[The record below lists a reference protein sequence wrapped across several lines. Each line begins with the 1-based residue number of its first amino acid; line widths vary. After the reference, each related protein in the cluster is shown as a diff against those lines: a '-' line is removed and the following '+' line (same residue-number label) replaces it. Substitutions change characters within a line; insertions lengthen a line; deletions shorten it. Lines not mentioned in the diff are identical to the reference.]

1 MELIA
6 LTVNDF
12 AALTASDAPAPG
24 GGSISAL
31 CGALS
36 AALVEMVANLTVNK
50 EKYKDYQQEMSDI
63 IENISSDRKA
73 LLVAVDDDTRAFDKY
88 MAALK
93 LPKGSEERKV
103 AMQEGLKEAALVPL
117 SVAKRVCTLFP
128 SIEKVLTHGNTN
140 AVTDA
145 MVRSIMCGS
154 ICLPSTMKPSSMNW
168 KGSVTASKIWLL
180 QKKHASLRIFP
191 FPVSNLKKGKGRSTT
206 DLPLLILYKNL
217 FLQCGSEYFS
227 SDFFRYFIAGF
238 ACR

>member
-1 MELIA
+1 MELIE
-6 LTVNDF
+6 LTVKDF

-50 EKYKDYQQEMSDI
+50 EKCQEYQGEMSEI

-93 LPKGSEERKV
+93 LPKGSEERKT

-145 MVRSIMCGS
+145 MVATMLARTCALGAIYNVRINLSSIHDEAFVKELEGECDALQNMAVSEEARLLKNIS
-154 ICLPSTMKPSSMNW
+154 IS
-168 KGSVTASKIWLL
+168 
-180 QKKHASLRIFP
+180 
-191 FPVSNLKKGKGRSTT
+191 
-206 DLPLLILYKNL
+206 
-217 FLQCGSEYFS
+217 
-227 SDFFRYFIAGF
+227 GF
-238 ACR
+238 

>member
-1 MELIA
+1 MELIE
-6 LTVNDF
+6 LTVKDF

-50 EKYKDYQQEMSDI
+50 EKYQEYQEEMSDI
-63 IENISSDRKA
+63 IENISADRKA

-93 LPKGSEERKV
+93 LPKGSDERKA

-145 MVRSIMCGS
+145 MVATMLARTCALGAIYNVRINLSSIHDEAFVMELEGECDTLQNRAVSEEARLLKNIS
-154 ICLPSTMKPSSMNW
+154 IS
-168 KGSVTASKIWLL
+168 
-180 QKKHASLRIFP
+180 
-191 FPVSNLKKGKGRSTT
+191 
-206 DLPLLILYKNL
+206 
-217 FLQCGSEYFS
+217 
-227 SDFFRYFIAGF
+227 GF
-238 ACR
+238 

>member
-1 MELIA
+1 MELIN
-6 LTVNDF
+6 LTVKDF

-50 EKYKDYQQEMSDI
+50 EKYQDYQEEMSEI
-63 IENISSDRKA
+63 ITNISSDRQA
-73 LLVAVDDDTRAFDKY
+73 LLVAVDDDTKAFAKY

-93 LPKGSEERKV
+93 LPKGSEERKA

-128 SIEKVLTHGNTN
+128 SIEKVLTHGNSN

-145 MVRSIMCGS
+145 MVATMLARTCALGAIYNVRINLSSIHDEAFVKELEGECDTLQNKAVSEEARLLKNIS
-154 ICLPSTMKPSSMNW
+154 IS
-168 KGSVTASKIWLL
+168 
-180 QKKHASLRIFP
+180 
-191 FPVSNLKKGKGRSTT
+191 
-206 DLPLLILYKNL
+206 
-217 FLQCGSEYFS
+217 
-227 SDFFRYFIAGF
+227 GF
-238 ACR
+238 

>member
-1 MELIA
+1 MELIE
-6 LTVNDF
+6 LTVKDF

-50 EKYKDYQQEMSDI
+50 EKYQEYQGEMSEI

-93 LPKGSEERKV
+93 LPKGTEERKT

-145 MVRSIMCGS
+145 MVATMLARTCALGAIYNVRINLSSIHDEAFVKELEGECDTLQNKAVSEEARLLKNIS
-154 ICLPSTMKPSSMNW
+154 IS
-168 KGSVTASKIWLL
+168 
-180 QKKHASLRIFP
+180 
-191 FPVSNLKKGKGRSTT
+191 
-206 DLPLLILYKNL
+206 
-217 FLQCGSEYFS
+217 
-227 SDFFRYFIAGF
+227 GF
-238 ACR
+238 

>member
-1 MELIA
+1 MELIE
-6 LTVNDF
+6 LTVKDF

-50 EKYKDYQQEMSDI
+50 EKYQEYQGEMSEI

-93 LPKGSEERKV
+93 LPKGSEERKT

-145 MVRSIMCGS
+145 MVATMLARTCALGAIYNVRINLSSIHDEAFVKELEGECDTLQNMAVSEEARLLKNIS
-154 ICLPSTMKPSSMNW
+154 ISS
-168 KGSVTASKIWLL
+168 
-180 QKKHASLRIFP
+180 F
-191 FPVSNLKKGKGRSTT
+191 
-206 DLPLLILYKNL
+206 
-217 FLQCGSEYFS
+217 
-227 SDFFRYFIAGF
+227 
-238 ACR
+238 

>member
-1 MELIA
+1 MELIE
-6 LTVNDF
+6 LTVKDF

-50 EKYKDYQQEMSDI
+50 EKYQEYQGEMSEI

-73 LLVAVDDDTRAFDKY
+73 LLIAVDDDTRAFDKY

-145 MVRSIMCGS
+145 MVATMLARTCALGAIYNVRINLSSIHDEAFVKELEGECNKLQAIAVSEEARLLKNIS
-154 ICLPSTMKPSSMNW
+154 IS
-168 KGSVTASKIWLL
+168 
-180 QKKHASLRIFP
+180 
-191 FPVSNLKKGKGRSTT
+191 
-206 DLPLLILYKNL
+206 
-217 FLQCGSEYFS
+217 
-227 SDFFRYFIAGF
+227 GF
-238 ACR
+238 

>member
-1 MELIA
+1 MELIE
-6 LTVNDF
+6 LTVKDF

-50 EKYKDYQQEMSDI
+50 EKYQEYQGEMSEI

-93 LPKGSEERKV
+93 LPKGSEERKT

-128 SIEKVLTHGNTN
+128 SIEKVLTHGNSN

-145 MVRSIMCGS
+145 MVATMLARTCALGAIYNVRINLSSIHDEAFVKELEGECDTLQNMAVSEEARLLKNIS
-154 ICLPSTMKPSSMNW
+154 IS
-168 KGSVTASKIWLL
+168 
-180 QKKHASLRIFP
+180 
-191 FPVSNLKKGKGRSTT
+191 
-206 DLPLLILYKNL
+206 
-217 FLQCGSEYFS
+217 
-227 SDFFRYFIAGF
+227 GF
-238 ACR
+238 

>member
-1 MELIA
+1 MELIT
-6 LTVNDF
+6 LTVKDF

-50 EKYKDYQQEMSDI
+50 EKYKEYQEEMSEI
-63 IENISSDRKA
+63 ITNISSDRQA
-73 LLVAVDDDTRAFDKY
+73 LLVAVDDDTKAFDKY

-93 LPKGSEERKV
+93 LPKGSEERKA

-128 SIEKVLTHGNTN
+128 SIEKVLTHGNSN

-145 MVRSIMCGS
+145 MVATMLARTCALGAIYNVRINLSSIHDEAFVKELEGECDTLQNKAVSEEARLLKNIS
-154 ICLPSTMKPSSMNW
+154 IS
-168 KGSVTASKIWLL
+168 
-180 QKKHASLRIFP
+180 
-191 FPVSNLKKGKGRSTT
+191 
-206 DLPLLILYKNL
+206 
-217 FLQCGSEYFS
+217 
-227 SDFFRYFIAGF
+227 GF
-238 ACR
+238 

>member
-1 MELIA
+1 MELIN
-6 LTVNDF
+6 LTVKDF

-50 EKYKDYQQEMSDI
+50 EKYQDYQEEMSEI
-63 IENISSDRKA
+63 ITNISSDRQA
-73 LLVAVDDDTRAFDKY
+73 LLVAVDDDTKAFDKY

-93 LPKGSEERKV
+93 LPKGSEERKA

-128 SIEKVLTHGNTN
+128 SIEKVLTHGNSN

-145 MVRSIMCGS
+145 MVATMLARTCALGAIYNVRINLSSIHDEAFVKELEGECDTLQNKAVSEEARLLKNIS
-154 ICLPSTMKPSSMNW
+154 IS
-168 KGSVTASKIWLL
+168 
-180 QKKHASLRIFP
+180 
-191 FPVSNLKKGKGRSTT
+191 
-206 DLPLLILYKNL
+206 
-217 FLQCGSEYFS
+217 
-227 SDFFRYFIAGF
+227 GF
-238 ACR
+238 

>member
-1 MELIA
+1 MELIE
-6 LTVNDF
+6 LTVKDF

-50 EKYKDYQQEMSDI
+50 EKYREYQKEMSDI
-63 IENISSDRKA
+63 IENISADRKA

-93 LPKGSEERKV
+93 LPKGSEERKS
-103 AMQEGLKEAALVPL
+103 AMQEGLKEAAQVPL

-145 MVRSIMCGS
+145 MVATMLARTCALGAIYNVRINLSSIHDEAFVKDLEGECNKLQTIAVTEETRLLKNIS
-154 ICLPSTMKPSSMNW
+154 IS
-168 KGSVTASKIWLL
+168 
-180 QKKHASLRIFP
+180 
-191 FPVSNLKKGKGRSTT
+191 
-206 DLPLLILYKNL
+206 
-217 FLQCGSEYFS
+217 
-227 SDFFRYFIAGF
+227 GF
-238 ACR
+238 

>member
-1 MELIA
+1 MELIE
-6 LTVNDF
+6 LTVKDF

-50 EKYKDYQQEMSDI
+50 EKYQEYQEEMSDI
-63 IENISSDRKA
+63 IENISADRKA

-93 LPKGSEERKV
+93 LPKGSDERKA

-145 MVRSIMCGS
+145 MVATMLARTCALGAIYNVRINLSSIHDEAFIKDLEGECDTLQNMAISEEARLLKNIS
-154 ICLPSTMKPSSMNW
+154 IS
-168 KGSVTASKIWLL
+168 
-180 QKKHASLRIFP
+180 
-191 FPVSNLKKGKGRSTT
+191 
-206 DLPLLILYKNL
+206 
-217 FLQCGSEYFS
+217 
-227 SDFFRYFIAGF
+227 GF
-238 ACR
+238 

>member
-1 MELIA
+1 MDLIE
-6 LTVNDF
+6 LTVKDF

-50 EKYKDYQQEMSDI
+50 EKYKDHQDEMSDI
-63 IENISSDRKA
+63 IENISADRKA

-93 LPKGSEERKV
+93 LPKGSEERKA

-117 SVAKRVCTLFP
+117 SVAKKVCTLFP
-128 SIEKVLTHGNTN
+128 SIEKVLTHGNAN

-145 MVRSIMCGS
+145 MVATMLARTCALGAIYNVRINLSSIHDEAFVNDLEGECNKLRTIVVTEEARILKNIS
-154 ICLPSTMKPSSMNW
+154 IS
-168 KGSVTASKIWLL
+168 
-180 QKKHASLRIFP
+180 
-191 FPVSNLKKGKGRSTT
+191 
-206 DLPLLILYKNL
+206 
-217 FLQCGSEYFS
+217 
-227 SDFFRYFIAGF
+227 GF
-238 ACR
+238 

>member
-1 MELIA
+1 MELIE
-6 LTVNDF
+6 LTVKDF

-50 EKYKDYQQEMSDI
+50 EKYQEYQGEMSEI

-93 LPKGSEERKV
+93 LPKGSEERKT

-145 MVRSIMCGS
+145 MVATMLARTCALGAIYNVRINLSSIHDEAFVKELEGECDTLQNMAVSEEARLLKDIS
-154 ICLPSTMKPSSMNW
+154 IS
-168 KGSVTASKIWLL
+168 
-180 QKKHASLRIFP
+180 
-191 FPVSNLKKGKGRSTT
+191 
-206 DLPLLILYKNL
+206 
-217 FLQCGSEYFS
+217 
-227 SDFFRYFIAGF
+227 GF
-238 ACR
+238 

>member
-1 MELIA
+1 MELIE
-6 LTVNDF
+6 LTVKDF

-50 EKYKDYQQEMSDI
+50 EKYQEYQGEMSEI

-93 LPKGSEERKV
+93 LPKGSEERKT
-103 AMQEGLKEAALVPL
+103 AMQDGLKEAALVPL
-117 SVAKRVCTLFP
+117 SVAKRACTLFP

-145 MVRSIMCGS
+145 MVATMLARTCALGAIYNVRINLSSIHDEAFVKELEGECDTLQNMAVSEEARLLKNIS
-154 ICLPSTMKPSSMNW
+154 IS
-168 KGSVTASKIWLL
+168 
-180 QKKHASLRIFP
+180 
-191 FPVSNLKKGKGRSTT
+191 
-206 DLPLLILYKNL
+206 
-217 FLQCGSEYFS
+217 
-227 SDFFRYFIAGF
+227 GF
-238 ACR
+238 

>member
-1 MELIA
+1 MELIE
-6 LTVNDF
+6 LTVKDF

-50 EKYKDYQQEMSDI
+50 EKYKDYQEEMSHI

-93 LPKGSEERKV
+93 LPKGSEERKE
-103 AMQEGLKEAALVPL
+103 AMQEGLKEAAQVPL

-145 MVRSIMCGS
+145 MVATMLARTCALGAIYNVRINLSSIHDEAFVKELEGECIHLQNIAVTEEARLLKNIS
-154 ICLPSTMKPSSMNW
+154 IS
-168 KGSVTASKIWLL
+168 
-180 QKKHASLRIFP
+180 
-191 FPVSNLKKGKGRSTT
+191 
-206 DLPLLILYKNL
+206 
-217 FLQCGSEYFS
+217 
-227 SDFFRYFIAGF
+227 GF
-238 ACR
+238 

>member
-1 MELIA
+1 MELIE
-6 LTVNDF
+6 LTVKDF

-50 EKYKDYQQEMSDI
+50 EKYQEYQGEMSEI

-93 LPKGSEERKV
+93 LPKGSEERKT

-145 MVRSIMCGS
+145 MVATMLARTCALGAIYNVRINLSSIHDEAFVKELEGECDTLQNMAVSEEARLLKNIS
-154 ICLPSTMKPSSMNW
+154 IS
-168 KGSVTASKIWLL
+168 
-180 QKKHASLRIFP
+180 
-191 FPVSNLKKGKGRSTT
+191 
-206 DLPLLILYKNL
+206 
-217 FLQCGSEYFS
+217 
-227 SDFFRYFIAGF
+227 GF
-238 ACR
+238 

>member
-1 MELIA
+1 MELIE
-6 LTVNDF
+6 LTVKDF

-50 EKYKDYQQEMSDI
+50 EKYQEYQGEMSEI

-93 LPKGSEERKV
+93 LPKGTEERKT

-145 MVRSIMCGS
+145 MVATMLARTCALGAIYNVRINLSSIHDEAFVKELEGECDTLQNMAVSEEARLLKNIS
-154 ICLPSTMKPSSMNW
+154 IS
-168 KGSVTASKIWLL
+168 
-180 QKKHASLRIFP
+180 
-191 FPVSNLKKGKGRSTT
+191 
-206 DLPLLILYKNL
+206 
-217 FLQCGSEYFS
+217 
-227 SDFFRYFIAGF
+227 GF
-238 ACR
+238 

>member
-1 MELIA
+1 MELIE
-6 LTVNDF
+6 LTVKDF

-50 EKYKDYQQEMSDI
+50 EKYQEYQGEMSEI

-93 LPKGSEERKV
+93 LPKGSDERKA
-103 AMQEGLKEAALVPL
+103 AMQDGLKEAALVPL

-145 MVRSIMCGS
+145 MVATMLARTCALGAIYNVRINLSSIHDEAFVKELEGECDALQNMAVSEEARLLKNIS
-154 ICLPSTMKPSSMNW
+154 IS
-168 KGSVTASKIWLL
+168 
-180 QKKHASLRIFP
+180 
-191 FPVSNLKKGKGRSTT
+191 
-206 DLPLLILYKNL
+206 
-217 FLQCGSEYFS
+217 
-227 SDFFRYFIAGF
+227 GF
-238 ACR
+238 

>member
-1 MELIA
+1 MELIE
-6 LTVNDF
+6 LTVKDF

-36 AALVEMVANLTVNK
+36 AALVEMVANLTLNK
-50 EKYKDYQQEMSDI
+50 EKYQEYQKEMSDI
-63 IENISSDRKA
+63 IENISADRKA

-93 LPKGSEERKV
+93 LPKGSEERKS

-145 MVRSIMCGS
+145 MVATMLARTCALGAIYNVRINLSSIHDEAFVKELEGECDTLQNMAVSEEARLLKNIS
-154 ICLPSTMKPSSMNW
+154 IS
-168 KGSVTASKIWLL
+168 
-180 QKKHASLRIFP
+180 
-191 FPVSNLKKGKGRSTT
+191 
-206 DLPLLILYKNL
+206 
-217 FLQCGSEYFS
+217 
-227 SDFFRYFIAGF
+227 GF
-238 ACR
+238 

>member
-1 MELIA
+1 MELIN
-6 LTVNDF
+6 LTVKDF

-50 EKYKDYQQEMSDI
+50 EKYQDYQEEMSEI
-63 IENISSDRKA
+63 IKNISSDRQA
-73 LLVAVDDDTRAFDKY
+73 LLVAVDDDTKAFDKY

-93 LPKGSEERKV
+93 LPKGSEERKA

-128 SIEKVLTHGNTN
+128 SIEKVLTHGNSN

-145 MVRSIMCGS
+145 MVATMLARTCALGAIYNVRINLSSIHDEAFVKELEGECDTLQNKAVSEEARLLKNIS
-154 ICLPSTMKPSSMNW
+154 IS
-168 KGSVTASKIWLL
+168 
-180 QKKHASLRIFP
+180 
-191 FPVSNLKKGKGRSTT
+191 
-206 DLPLLILYKNL
+206 
-217 FLQCGSEYFS
+217 
-227 SDFFRYFIAGF
+227 GF
-238 ACR
+238 

>member
-1 MELIA
+1 MELIE
-6 LTVNDF
+6 LTVKDF

-50 EKYKDYQQEMSDI
+50 EKYKEYQKEMSDI
-63 IENISSDRKA
+63 IENISADRKA

-93 LPKGSEERKV
+93 LPKGTDERKA

-128 SIEKVLTHGNTN
+128 SIEKVLTHGNSN

-145 MVRSIMCGS
+145 MVATMLARTCALGAIYNVRINLSSIHDEAFVKELEGECHNLQNTAVSEEARLLKNIS
-154 ICLPSTMKPSSMNW
+154 IS
-168 KGSVTASKIWLL
+168 
-180 QKKHASLRIFP
+180 
-191 FPVSNLKKGKGRSTT
+191 
-206 DLPLLILYKNL
+206 
-217 FLQCGSEYFS
+217 
-227 SDFFRYFIAGF
+227 GF
-238 ACR
+238 

>member
-1 MELIA
+1 MELIN
-6 LTVNDF
+6 LTVKDF

-50 EKYKDYQQEMSDI
+50 AKYQDYQEEMSEI
-63 IENISSDRKA
+63 ITNISSDRQA
-73 LLVAVDDDTRAFDKY
+73 LLVAVDDDTKAFDKY

-93 LPKGSEERKV
+93 LPKGSEERKA

-128 SIEKVLTHGNTN
+128 SIEKVLTHGNSN

-145 MVRSIMCGS
+145 MVATMLARTCALGAIYNVRINLSSIHDEAFVKELEGECDTLQNKAVSEEARLLKNIS
-154 ICLPSTMKPSSMNW
+154 IS
-168 KGSVTASKIWLL
+168 
-180 QKKHASLRIFP
+180 
-191 FPVSNLKKGKGRSTT
+191 
-206 DLPLLILYKNL
+206 
-217 FLQCGSEYFS
+217 
-227 SDFFRYFIAGF
+227 GF
-238 ACR
+238 

>member
-1 MELIA
+1 MELIN
-6 LTVNDF
+6 LTVKDF

-50 EKYKDYQQEMSDI
+50 VKYQDYQEEMSEI
-63 IENISSDRKA
+63 ITNISSDRQA
-73 LLVAVDDDTRAFDKY
+73 LLVAVDDDTKAFDKY

-93 LPKGSEERKV
+93 LPKGSEERKA

-128 SIEKVLTHGNTN
+128 SIEKVLTHGNSN

-145 MVRSIMCGS
+145 MVATMLARTCALGAIYNVRINLSSIHDEAFVKELEGECDTLQNKAVSEEARLLKNIS
-154 ICLPSTMKPSSMNW
+154 IS
-168 KGSVTASKIWLL
+168 
-180 QKKHASLRIFP
+180 
-191 FPVSNLKKGKGRSTT
+191 
-206 DLPLLILYKNL
+206 
-217 FLQCGSEYFS
+217 
-227 SDFFRYFIAGF
+227 GF
-238 ACR
+238 

>member
-1 MELIA
+1 MELIE
-6 LTVNDF
+6 LTVKDF

-50 EKYKDYQQEMSDI
+50 EKYQEYQGEMSEI

-93 LPKGSEERKV
+93 LPKGSEERKA

-128 SIEKVLTHGNTN
+128 SIEKVLTHGNSN

-145 MVRSIMCGS
+145 MVATMLARTCALGAIYNVRINLSSIHDEAFVKELEGECHNLQNTAVSEEARLLKNIS
-154 ICLPSTMKPSSMNW
+154 IS
-168 KGSVTASKIWLL
+168 
-180 QKKHASLRIFP
+180 
-191 FPVSNLKKGKGRSTT
+191 
-206 DLPLLILYKNL
+206 
-217 FLQCGSEYFS
+217 
-227 SDFFRYFIAGF
+227 GF
-238 ACR
+238 

>member
-1 MELIA
+1 MELIE
-6 LTVNDF
+6 LTVKDF

-50 EKYKDYQQEMSDI
+50 EKYQEYQGEMSEI

-93 LPKGSEERKV
+93 LPKGSDERKV

-117 SVAKRVCTLFP
+117 SVAKRVCTLFS

-145 MVRSIMCGS
+145 MVATMLARTCALGAIYNVRINLSSIHDEAFVKELEGECDALQNMAVSEEARLLKNIS
-154 ICLPSTMKPSSMNW
+154 IS
-168 KGSVTASKIWLL
+168 
-180 QKKHASLRIFP
+180 
-191 FPVSNLKKGKGRSTT
+191 
-206 DLPLLILYKNL
+206 
-217 FLQCGSEYFS
+217 
-227 SDFFRYFIAGF
+227 GF
-238 ACR
+238 

>member
-1 MELIA
+1 MELIE
-6 LTVNDF
+6 LTVKDF

-50 EKYKDYQQEMSDI
+50 EKYQEYQEEMSDI
-63 IENISSDRKA
+63 IENISADRKA

-93 LPKGSEERKV
+93 LPKGSDERKA

-145 MVRSIMCGS
+145 MVATMLARTCALGAIYNVRINLSSIHDEAFIKDLEGECDTLQNMAVS
-154 ICLPSTMKPSSMNW
+154 EE
-168 KGSVTASKIWLL
+168 ARLL
-180 QKKHASLRIFP
+180 KNIFI
-191 FPVSNLKKGKGRSTT
+191 S
-206 DLPLLILYKNL
+206 
-217 FLQCGSEYFS
+217 
-227 SDFFRYFIAGF
+227 GF
-238 ACR
+238 

>member
-1 MELIA
+1 MELIT
-6 LTVNDF
+6 LTVKDF

-50 EKYKDYQQEMSDI
+50 EKYQDYQEEMSEI
-63 IENISSDRKA
+63 ITNISSDRQA
-73 LLVAVDDDTRAFDKY
+73 LLVAVDDDTKAFDKY

-93 LPKGSEERKV
+93 LPKGSEERKA

-128 SIEKVLTHGNTN
+128 SIEKVLTHGNSN

-145 MVRSIMCGS
+145 MVATMLARTCALGAIYNVRINLSSIHDEAFVKELEGECDTLQNKAVSEEARLLKNIS
-154 ICLPSTMKPSSMNW
+154 IS
-168 KGSVTASKIWLL
+168 
-180 QKKHASLRIFP
+180 
-191 FPVSNLKKGKGRSTT
+191 
-206 DLPLLILYKNL
+206 
-217 FLQCGSEYFS
+217 
-227 SDFFRYFIAGF
+227 GF
-238 ACR
+238 

>member
-1 MELIA
+1 MELIE
-6 LTVNDF
+6 LTVKDF

-50 EKYKDYQQEMSDI
+50 EKYQEYQGEMSEI
-63 IENISSDRKA
+63 IETISSDRKA

-93 LPKGSEERKV
+93 LPKGSEERKA

-145 MVRSIMCGS
+145 MVATMLARTCALGAIYNVRINLSSIHDEAFVKELKGECDTLQNMAVSEEARLLKNIS
-154 ICLPSTMKPSSMNW
+154 IS
-168 KGSVTASKIWLL
+168 
-180 QKKHASLRIFP
+180 
-191 FPVSNLKKGKGRSTT
+191 
-206 DLPLLILYKNL
+206 
-217 FLQCGSEYFS
+217 
-227 SDFFRYFIAGF
+227 GF
-238 ACR
+238 